1 MSYIINYFHPKI
13 ETNIE
18 DIPEIDL
25 ENFKINNISLKNIAF
40 LKNIK
45 ISKKDI
51 TNMLTKQSLF
61 SKFNMREHAE
71 KYEKSNIVDKDSDYT
86 IDNIQT
92 ITDAVFPVG
101 KQLILN
107 KKNYIILRLKWNK
120 KYKPQ
125 DKYKYENNGIV
136 YNITLQVDLKEG
148 DSYTIKDRI
157 NVSCEDRAD
166 NIQEDIREIF
176 KREKKKQ
183 PLSPDLPVAQLVKG
197 GKRKSRKK
205 NRTRKKNKLK
215 KNRTRKKN
223 KLKKRMHKKSN

>member
-92 ITDAVFPVG
+92 ITALKIRYYNELWSWLGCRTTTSAEKSHVLEVLAG
-101 KQLILN
+101 VITASVIHVK
-107 KKNYIILRLKWNK
+107 RL
-120 KYKPQ
+120 
-125 DKYKYENNGIV
+125 
-136 YNITLQVDLKEG
+136 
-148 DSYTIKDRI
+148 SYR
-157 NVSCEDRAD
+157 
-166 NIQEDIREIF
+166 
-176 KREKKKQ
+176 
-183 PLSPDLPVAQLVKG
+183 
-197 GKRKSRKK
+197 
-205 NRTRKKNKLK
+205 
-215 KNRTRKKN
+215 
-223 KLKKRMHKKSN
+223 